1 MEKENMAPEKEIQS
15 SEAISAS
22 AKPAVKEKVQENKK
36 SKLVVV
42 LVRGTVNVTQ
52 PVKDT
57 LKMLKLSRKN
67 HCVVL
72 ENNSVNLG
80 MINKVKDY
88 ITWGELDE
96 NTFKELMEK
105 RGEEY
110 KGRLKDFKEKFS
122 YNFFEFNGKK
132 YKPYFRLNPPR
143 KGFGRKGIKMAFK
156 VGGAL
161 GNRAEKI
168 NDLIKRML

>member
-1 MEKENMAPEKEIQS
+1 MEKENVPPEKEIKS
-15 SEAISAS
+15 SEATSTS
-22 AKPAVKEKVQENKK
+22 AKPAPKEKVQENK

-52 PVKDT
+52 SVKDT
-57 LKMLKLSRKN
+57 LKMLNLSRKN

-72 ENNSVNLG
+72 ENNPVNLG
-80 MINKVKDY
+80 MLKKAKDY

-96 NTFKELMEK
+96 ETYKELIAK

-122 YNFFEFNGKK
+122 YNVFEFNGKK
-132 YKPYFRLNPPR
+132 YKTYFRLNPPR
-143 KGFGRKGIKMAFK
+143 KGFGRKGIKVAFK

-161 GNRAEKI
+161 GNREEKI